1 MSLAAL
7 PSSTLDESLLFV
19 AVDVLL
25 GRVTLVGELDHCSAH
40 LLTDAVP
47 VLRAGPSPAWTV
59 DAGGVSFV
67 DGAGVTA
74 LLVVRQA
81 ALSAGGHVRLVA
93 ASRCVRRL
101 IGVVGL
107 VDVLP
112 VVPDGAGALGAVR
125 SRV

>member
-1 MSLAAL
+1 MSLTAL
-7 PSSTLDESLLFV
+7 PLCTLDESLLSV
-19 AVDVLL
+19 AVDVPL

-47 VLRAGPSPAWTV
+47 VLRAGSSPAWAV

-74 LLVVRQA
+74 LLAVRQA
-81 ALSAGGHVRLVA
+81 ALSSGGHVRLVA

-107 VDVLP
+107 DDVLP
-112 VVPDGAGALGAVR
+112 VVPDGTGVLGAVR
-125 SRV
+125 ARV